1 MQIREFKV
9 QTGGSAMYTTRKTY
23 NDIFDEMFRSP
34 FFTGSSNLDNRLM
47 STNVQEKED
56 GFVLDMDL
64 PGFNKENIQA
74 ELKDGYLTVTATRSE
89 SKEGTGKFIHKERFE
104 GTVKRS
110 FYVGDYLRQ
119 DDISASYNNG
129 VLELQI
135 PKEPEPVQEQP
146 KLISIN

>member
-1 MQIREFKV
+1 
-9 QTGGSAMYTTRKTY
+9 MYTARKAY

-34 FFTGSSNLDNRLM
+34 FFTGTSNLDNRLM
-47 STNVQEKED
+47 STNVQETD
-56 GFVLDMDL
+56 GGFVLDMDL

-89 SKEGTGKFIHKERFE
+89 SKDSGSTGKFIHKERFE

-119 DDISASYNNG
+119 DDIKASYNNG

-146 KLISIN
+146 KLISIE